1 MSSSPKRDYRYLDSE
16 DDRRVLIADIRQV
29 RSDMLRMLEI
39 VPKDKWYEPRYHGIS
54 LAAMLGH
61 LQLMDSLTLWMMQL
75 ALIGVRL
82 PGSVGLVN
90 RFNGVMGR
98 VFRQRVIET
107 TVKGIQ
113 AKEAA
118 LVAFVEKLPVE
129 QFSKLVYD
137 PAIEQYLTIEQAVQE
152 FFLFHWREH
161 LASVRSVDDVRYEPP
176 SHNVL

>member
-1 MSSSPKRDYRYLDSE
+1 MSSPPKREYRYLDSD
-16 DDRRVLIADIRQV
+16 DDRRALIEDIRQV
-29 RSDMLRMLEI
+29 RRDVLRMLEI

-61 LQLMDSLTLWMMQL
+61 LQLMDSVTLWMMQL

-82 PGSVGLVN
+82 PGSAGLVN
-90 RFNGVMGR
+90 RFNDFMGR

-113 AKEAA
+113 TKETA
-118 LVAFVEKLPVE
+118 LISFVEKLPVE
-129 QFSKLVYD
+129 QFSKLVYH
-137 PAIEQYLTIEQAVQE
+137 PVIEQYLTVEQAVQE

-161 LASVRSVDDVRYEPP
+161 LASIRAVDDVRYEPP
-176 SHNVL
+176 ARDVL